1 MIAALIAFG
10 LMAVIALLILVSIK
24 IITFINNYK
33 IFQSRDDDCFDYAVI
48 DYSTLKRLYQINP
61 DGYEL
66 TSFGQLYRM
75 TNSYGLAMKEVR
87 IVFKTI
93 FDYIHFEIDKK
104 YNKKASRIASRRK
117 QEERGLSKLRDL
129 AQQDIDNLRAKL
141 DAEFEQEKKKTQ
153 EIAANKRQPFGNL
166 KPLISLNGDL
176 VYYQDKQVYIDEL
189 GYYFT
194 KDGKSISMSWR
205 KNDGKY
211 YCFN

>member
-1 MIAALIAFG
+1 MIAVLITFG
-10 LMAVIALLILVSIK
+10 LMAVIALLILVSVK

-33 IFQSRDDDCFDYAVI
+33 IFQSRDDDFFDYAVI

-66 TSFGQLYRM
+66 TSFGQLYRI
-75 TNSYGLAMKEVR
+75 NCRDGYALKEVR

-93 FDYIHFEIDKK
+93 FDYLHFEIDKK
-104 YNKKASRIASRRK
+104 YNKKTSRIASRRK
-117 QEERGLSKLRDL
+117 QEEQGLSKLRDL

-153 EIAANKRQPFGNL
+153 EIAASMRRPLGNL
-166 KPLISLNGDL
+166 KPLNSSNCNPIYFQG
-176 VYYQDKQVYIDEL
+176 KQVYIDEL

-194 KDGKSISMSWR
+194 KDGKPISMP
-205 KNDGKY
+205 
-211 YCFN
+211 